1 MYAKKNSSVKAVALL
16 LCMALLIGGA
26 IGGTLAYLMT
36 STTPVVN
43 TFTVGNIGTLTL
55 SETEMDATSRTK
67 DYMVIPG
74 VEIPKDPKVTFT
86 GNNVAAYVF
95 VKVDAA
101 EGWTTTTDNRTYT
114 CIKGQVS
121 WTVDSNWTFLTEDG
135 TAKVYYKEATTT
147 GLSNVSVISDNK
159 ITVANTVLQSELTA
173 GAVPNLTFTAYAVQ
187 KDNLATPAAAWA
199 VAKNNGVPVNP

>member
-55 SETEMDATSRTK
+55 SETGMDATNRTK

-74 VEIPKDPKVTFT
+74 VDITKDPKVTFS

-101 EGWTTTTDNRTYT
+101 MGWTTTTDNRTYT
-114 CIKGQVS
+114 CIYGKVS
-121 WTVDSNWTFLTEDG
+121 WTVDNSWTLVDG
-135 TAKVYYKEATTT
+135 TTNVYWQEATTS
-147 GLSNVSVISDNK
+147 GLSNVSVISGNK
-159 ITVANTVLQSELTA
+159 ITVASTVLQSELTA
-173 GAVPNLTFTAYAVQ
+173 GAVPDLTFTAYAVQ
-187 KDNLATPAAAWA
+187 KDNMADAAAAWA
-199 VAKNNGVPVNP
+199 VAKNNGAPVNP

>member
-16 LCMALLIGGA
+16 LCVALLIGGA

-43 TFTVGNIGTLTL
+43 TFTVGNIGTLSLT
-55 SETEMDATSRTK
+55 ETGINDTNRTK
-67 DYMVIPG
+67 DFMVIPG
-74 VEIPKDPKVTFT
+74 VDITKDPKVTFS

-101 EGWTTTTDNRTYT
+101 EGWTTTDNRTYT
-114 CIKGQVS
+114 CINKKVS
-121 WTVDSNWTFLTEDG
+121 WTVDNSWTLVEG
-135 TAKVYYKEATTT
+135 TTNVYWQKATTA
-147 GLSNVSVISDNK
+147 GLSNVSVISGNK

-187 KDNLATPAAAWA
+187 KDNMADAAAAWA
-199 VAKNNGVPVNP
+199 VAKNNGAPVNP

>member
-55 SETEMDATSRTK
+55 SETGMDATNRTK

-74 VEIPKDPKVTFT
+74 VDITKDPKVTFS
-86 GNNVAAYVF
+86 GNNVPAYVF

-101 EGWTTTTDNRTYT
+101 TGWTTTTDNRTYT
-114 CIKGQVS
+114 CIDGKVS
-121 WTVDSNWTFLTEDG
+121 WTVHNSWTLVDG
-135 TAKVYYKEATTT
+135 TTNVYWQEATTA

-173 GAVPNLTFTAYAVQ
+173 DAVPNLTFTAYAVQ

-199 VAKNNGVPVNP
+199 VALNNGAPVTP

>member
-16 LCMALLIGGA
+16 LCVVLLIGGA

-55 SETEMDATSRTK
+55 SETGMDATNRTK

-74 VEIPKDPKVTFT
+74 VDITKDPKVTFT

-101 EGWTTTTDNRTYT
+101 EGWTTTDNHTYT
-114 CIKGQVS
+114 CIDKKVS
-121 WTVDSNWTFLTEDG
+121 WTVDNSWTLVDG
-135 TAKVYYKEATTT
+135 TTNVYWQEATTA
-147 GLSNVSVISDNK
+147 GLSNVSVISGNK
-159 ITVANTVLQSELTA
+159 ITVASTVLQSELTA
-173 GAVPNLTFTAYAVQ
+173 GAVPDLTFTAYAVQ
-187 KDNLATPAAAWA
+187 KDNMADAAAAWA
-199 VAKNNGVPVNP
+199 VALHNGAPVNP